1 MLQHAVQH
9 SSSSYWVGTRLHP
22 SGNRLA
28 ILTSGRLW
36 IERQTGIRSAARPG
50 CQVRTEFGIGL
61 VIATPRVGFDR
72 RRVLLD

>member
-1 MLQHAVQH
+1 MLEHAVQQ
-9 SSSSYWVGTRLHP
+9 SSSSNRVGTRLHP

-36 IERQTGIRSAARPG
+36 IERQTGIRSAARLG
-50 CQVRTEFGIGL
+50 CQVRTDFRIRL
-61 VIATPRVGFDR
+61 VIATLRVGLDR